1 MWFNKLSVY
10 KKILIFMSLMILLLG
25 AVLNTIIWN
34 FMDDMISQQ
43 LQKRSMEI
51 ASHLVERS
59 ANYVLVDDYYSL
71 HELVQQTQAN
81 SEDIR
86 YILIVGTNGRLL
98 AHTFAG
104 VIPKSLSPS
113 KEVSHTGTVRL
124 TSDEGT
130 IYDTVILND
139 NGENGFVRVGITEKY
154 MKNLMLQKIHYLMIV
169 TLLVCGLA
177 AVLCLKFTSMVT
189 RPISNL
195 AAVADDI
202 AQGNLKVRAAI
213 DDGGE
218 VGKLALAFNKMATG
232 LIATTQDKE
241 QLLGELEDKEKLRN
255 VLIQKLI
262 TAQEDERKR
271 LSRELHDE
279 TSQALTSL
287 MVTMRIL
294 AEEATDD
301 DQRKALMTSRNI
313 TAGIL
318 RDIRDLA
325 VELRPP
331 VLDDLGLAPAIEKY
345 VMKFQER
352 YGIVVNFHL
361 EMLEQNKNSQVLV
374 ALYRIMQEGL
384 TNVAKHSEA
393 KHVKLT
399 IVEQDN
405 ELLLILEDDGK
416 GILDRDVE
424 IAQKENRLGIYG
436 MKERAEILGGSLTI
450 HALPGKGT
458 ILQALIPK

>member
-1 MWFNKLSVY
+1 
-10 KKILIFMSLMILLLG
+10 MSLMILLLG

-352 YGIVVNFHL
+352 HGIVVNFHL
-361 EMLEQNKNSQVLV
+361 EMLEQNKDSQVLV

-458 ILQALIPK
+458 LLQALIPK